1 MKTPFIKYVPT
12 EICANLKWRA
22 KVHKRVM
29 DDPSYAHVVWDACA
43 VDPLF
48 YISGFGY
55 TYDPRRQPFAK
66 LPFILWPIQQWG
78 LGEIIDSVG
87 KYNLLI
93 DKSRDMGASWLCVLA
108 YEWFWHFRDYQSFL
122 LGSRDVTYVDNAAN
136 PKSLFWKI
144 DFFHR
149 NLPQWLMPPG
159 FKYSEHRRKMH
170 ITNPANNSVI
180 DGETTTKN
188 FGRGDRR
195 TGIMNDE
202 FAADSEGHAVLA
214 STLETTD
221 SHLFN
226 STPQGINNA
235 FEDLHKT
242 NIKKIR
248 FFWTDHPEK
257 RKGLYRTAKDGTLEV
272 LDKEHYPKD
281 YEPILDGELRSI
293 RYDIKW
299 RQSTPRIMAQEWN
312 IDAQG
317 SGEQFFIPASIQEA
331 ISKFARPPVLI
342 GDLEY
347 DSTTAE
353 PIGFRESPQGR
364 IKLWALLDKNG
375 NLPRDHKYVL
385 AGDVSAGT
393 GASNSVGSGYDAT
406 TNEKVLEYV
415 NPYIRPEEFAKQMV
429 AIAQW
434 LCFEQTG
441 FNHIKKGWDYIVNRY
456 LSSGLTGA
464 YLLWESNGPGR
475 QFGSRVMELQYGN
488 VYFRKKEEAITKK
501 VSKIPGWPSTKE
513 GKLTLIGDYR
523 DAVEKGMIVNRSKE
537 ALEECLEYIFDPLG
551 GVSHARENNKDDPSG
566 ARSNHGDRVIADAL
580 AYRGLSERAK
590 KPKKSDK
597 PEIPIGSLAWRQKLR
612 EADKPKPGRQLL
624 SSEGWY

>member
-22 KVHKRVM
+22 GIHKRVL
-29 DDPSYAHVVWDACA
+29 DDPSYASVIWDACA
-43 VDPLF
+43 IDPLF
-48 YISGFGY
+48 YISGFGF
-55 TYDPRRQPFAK
+55 TYDPRREPLAR

-78 LGEIIDSVG
+78 LLEILKSVG

-108 YEWFWHFRDYQSFL
+108 YEWRWHFRDYQSFL
-122 LGSRDVTYVDNAAN
+122 LGSRDVTYVDNSAN

-149 NLPQWLMPPG
+149 NLPPWLMPPG

-170 ITNPANNSVI
+170 ITNPANDSVI

-242 NIKKIR
+242 DIKILR
-248 FFWTDHPEK
+248 FHWMDHPDK
-257 RKGLYRTAKDGTLEV
+257 RKGLYRTADDGTLKV
-272 LDKEHYPKD
+272 LDKEYYPKD
-281 YEPILDGELRSI
+281 YEPILDGKLRSI

-299 RQSTPRIMAQEWN
+299 KQSTPRIMAQEWD

-317 SGEQFFIPASIQEA
+317 SGEQFFLPALIQESIA
-331 ISKFARPPVLI
+331 KFARPPVLI

-347 DSTTAE
+347 DSVTAE
-353 PIGFRESPQGR
+353 PIRFRENPQGR
-364 IKLWALLDKNG
+364 IRLWCLLDKDG
-375 NLPRDHKYVL
+375 NLPRDHKYVV
-385 AGDVSAGT
+385 GCDVSAGT
-393 GASNSVGSGYDAT
+393 GASNSVGCGYDGK

-429 AIAQW
+429 AIARW
-434 LCFEQTG
+434 LSFKRTDIQKVASIESL
-441 FNHIKKGWDYIVNRY
+441 V
-456 LSSGLTGA
+456 LGA
-464 YLLWESNGPGR
+464 YLVWESNGPGR

-488 VYFRKKEEAITKK
+488 VYYRKREEAIGR
-501 VSKIPGWPSTKE
+501 KITAFPGWAATKE
-513 GKLTLIGDYR
+513 TKLTLLGDYR
-523 DAVEKGMIVNRSKE
+523 LAVEKGLCVNRSRE
-537 ALEECLEYIFDPLG
+537 ALEECLEYIFDSQG
-551 GVSHARENNKDDPSG
+551 GVSHARENSKDDPSG
-566 ARSNHGDRVIADAL
+566 AKANHGDRVTADAL
-580 AYRGLSERAK
+580 AYRGLSERATK
-590 KPKKSDK
+590 PREAEKPKV
-597 PEIPIGSLAWRQKLR
+597 PVGCLAWRMEQHKKNKLKLGR
-612 EADKPKPGRQLL
+612 ELL
-624 SSEGWY
+624 TREGWY

>member
-1 MKTPFIKYVPT
+1 
-12 EICANLKWRA
+12 
-22 KVHKRVM
+22 M
-29 DDPSYAHVVWDACA
+29 DDPSYASTVWDACA
-43 VDPLF
+43 ADPLF

-108 YEWFWHFRDYQSFL
+108 YEWFWHFRDLQSFL
-122 LGSRDVTYVDNAAN
+122 LGSRDVTYVDSAAN

-149 NLPQWLMPPG
+149 NLPSWLMPPG
-159 FKYSEHRRKMH
+159 FRYSEHRRKMH
-170 ITNPANNSVI
+170 IENPANESVI

-214 STLETTD
+214 STLDTTD

-226 STPQGINNA
+226 STPQGINTA

-242 NIKKIR
+242 DIKIFR
-248 FFWTDHPEK
+248 FHWREHPMK
-257 RKGLYRTAKDGTLEV
+257 AKGLYCTAKDGTLEV
-272 LDKEHYPKD
+272 LDKEHYPED
-281 YEPILDGELRSI
+281 YEPILDGRLRSI
-293 RYDIKW
+293 QYDIKW
-299 RQSTPRIMAQEWN
+299 KQSTPRIMAQEWD

-317 SGEQFFIPASIQEA
+317 SGEQFFVPASIQEA
-331 ISKFARPPVLI
+331 IARFARPPVLI

-353 PIGFRESPQGR
+353 PIKFRESPQGR
-364 IKLWALLDKNG
+364 IKLWALLDKDG

-385 AGDVSAGT
+385 GCDISAGT
-393 GASNSVGSGYDAT
+393 GASNSVGCAYNT
-406 TNEKVLEYV
+406 KTNEKVLEYV

-429 AIAQW
+429 AIARW
-434 LCFEQTG
+434 LSFEQS
-441 FNHIKKGWDYIVNRY
+441 NWADVIKMG
-456 LSSGLTGA
+456 LGSGRTGA

-501 VSKIPGWPSTKE
+501 VSKIPGWASTKE

-523 DAVEKGMIVNRSKE
+523 AAVEKGVIVNRSKE
-537 ALEECLEYIFDPLG
+537 ALDECLEYIFDPQG
-551 GVSHARENNKDDPSG
+551 GVAHARENDKDDPSG
-566 ARSNHGDRVIADAL
+566 AKANHGDRVIADAL
-580 AYRGLSERAK
+580 AYRGLSERAI
-590 KPKKSDK
+590 KPKKSSE
-597 PEIPIGSLAWRQKLR
+597 PEIPIGSLAWRQKQR

>member
-29 DDPSYAHVVWDACA
+29 DEPSYASVVWDACA
-43 VDPLF
+43 ADPLF

-122 LGSRDVTYVDNAAN
+122 LGSRDVTYVDNSAN

-149 NLPQWLMPPG
+149 NLPQWLMPLG

-170 ITNPANNSVI
+170 ITNPANDSVI

-235 FEDLHKT
+235 HFTLHGT
-242 NIKKIR
+242 DIKILR
-248 FFWTDHPEK
+248 LHWRDHPRK
-257 RKGLYRTAKDGTLEV
+257 RKGLYCTAKDGTLEI
-272 LDKEHYPKD
+272 LDKEYYPKD
-281 YEPILDGELRSI
+281 YEPILDGRLRSVQ
-293 RYDIKW
+293 YDIKW
-299 RQSTPRIMAQEWN
+299 RQSTPRIMAQEWD

-317 SGEQFFIPASIQEA
+317 SGEQFFIPASIQES
-331 ISKFARPPVLI
+331 ISRFARPPVLI

-353 PIGFRESPQGR
+353 PIRFRESPQGR

-385 AGDVSAGT
+385 GCDVSAGT
-393 GASNSVGSGYDAT
+393 GASNSVGCGYDAI

-415 NPYIRPEEFAKQMV
+415 NPYIRPEEFAKQIV
-429 AIAQW
+429 AIARW
-434 LCFEQTG
+434 LSFKRTDIWPGAMFQEEL
-441 FNHIKKGWDYIVNRY
+441 I
-456 LSSGLTGA
+456 GA
-464 YLLWESNGPGR
+464 YLLWESPGPGR
-475 QFGSRVMELQYGN
+475 QFGSRVMELQYGYI
-488 VYFRKKEEAITKK
+488 YFRKKEEAISKK
-501 VSKIPGWPSTKE
+501 VSKIPGWAPTKE
-513 GKLTLIGDYR
+513 TKLTLIGDYR
-523 DAVEKGMIVNRSKE
+523 DAIEKGMIVNRSKE
-537 ALEECLEYIFDPLG
+537 ALEECLEYIFDPQG
-551 GVSHARENNKDDPSG
+551 GVSHAREGDKDDPSG
-566 ARSNHGDRVIADAL
+566 AKSNHGDRVIADAL

-597 PEIPIGSLAWRQKLR
+597 PEIPIGSLAWRQKQR
-612 EADKPKPGRQLL
+612 EMNKPKPGRELL